1 LVFLTILKVVLFRFE
16 FISNNLISTSV
27 IGGRVKTG
35 GASMRDSRR
44 EVLPADCTN
53 DSVVFLARRIIK

>member
-1 LVFLTILKVVLFRFE
+1 MSDNITG
-16 FISNNLISTSV
+16 TSS
-27 IGGRVKTG
+27 IRGRVKTG
-35 GASMRDSRR
+35 STSMRDSRR